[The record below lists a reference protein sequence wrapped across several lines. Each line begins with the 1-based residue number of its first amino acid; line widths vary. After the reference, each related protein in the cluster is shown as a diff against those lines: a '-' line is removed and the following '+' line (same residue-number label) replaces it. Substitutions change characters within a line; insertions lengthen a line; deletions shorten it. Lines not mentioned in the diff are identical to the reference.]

1 MTDIQPRTTEYQVP
15 DDPSW
20 LGSAHGLDATDTI
33 TLDAAAFDPETAYPD
48 GYIPG
53 GTPLAEIT
61 ATGLYGPYTTANTTT
76 GLGVLAGHLVTSKAV
91 KAADAKIVAAILTH
105 GKVREANL
113 FLPVDAAG
121 KADVAGRI
129 QYV

>member
-20 LGSAHGLDATDTI
+20 LGSAHGLDATGTI
-33 TLDAAAFDPETAYPD
+33 TLDAAAFTAETHYPD

-61 ATGLYGPYTTANTTT
+61 ATHLYGPYTTADTTT
-76 GLGVLAGHLVTSKAV
+76 GLGVLAGHLVASKAV

-105 GKVREANL
+105 GKVRAANL